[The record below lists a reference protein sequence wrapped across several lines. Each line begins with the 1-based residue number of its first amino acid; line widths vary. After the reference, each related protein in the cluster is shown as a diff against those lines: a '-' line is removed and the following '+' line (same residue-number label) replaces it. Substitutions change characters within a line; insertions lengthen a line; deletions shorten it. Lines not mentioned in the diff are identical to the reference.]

1 METFKWCVRPDG
13 DISNKPEIYSVD
25 FGDGYNQS
33 APKGLNNLLREYT
46 VTVKV
51 KNKEALKVDAFL
63 AKHNAVTPFLYN
75 DPYTQTQKKV
85 RCLQWPA
92 KNGLEY
98 TEFTLTLKE
107 TL

>member
-1 METFKWCVRPDG
+1 METFKWCVKPEATID
-13 DISNKPEIYSVD
+13 NKPEVYSVD

-51 KNKEALKVDAFL
+51 KNKEALQVDAFL
-63 AKHNAVTPFLYN
+63 ARHKGVTAFYYN
-75 DPYTQTQKKV
+75 DPYTKTKKKV

-92 KNGLEY
+92 KNGLTF